1 MNKDRVIL
9 VDENDRER
17 GTGDKELVHVTGE
30 LHRAFSV
37 FLIDA
42 QGRHV
47 IQRRALDK
55 YHTAGLYSNACC
67 SHPAP
72 GETTSEAVRRRLME
86 ELGMQCD
93 VRPVLHMRYRCE
105 LENGLIEHEYD
116 HVFVGTC
123 SRTWTPNPDEVA
135 EVAVLEE
142 PELLTWMADDPT
154 AFTPWFRLALPEV
167 IQLLGNP
174 GTIRSPRLDI
184 QADGTVAAFL
194 PVARRSDP

>member
-1 MNKDRVIL
+1 MNKDHVIL

-17 GTGDKELVHVTGE
+17 GTGEKARVHVTGE

-37 FLIDA
+37 FLLDA
-42 QGRHV
+42 KGRHI
-47 IQRRALDK
+47 IQQRALGK

-72 GETTSEAVRRRLME
+72 GETTSQAVIRRLME

-93 VRPVLHMRYRCE
+93 VRPVVHMRYRCE
-105 LENGLIEHEYD
+105 LDNGLIEHEYD
-116 HVFVGTC
+116 HVFVGICTG
-123 SRTWTPNPDEVA
+123 TWTPNPDEIA
-135 EVAVLEE
+135 EVKVLDE
-142 PELLTWMADDPT
+142 PELLSWIADDPA

-167 IQLLGNP
+167 IHGIRNP
-174 GTIRSPRLDI
+174 GASRSARLDI

-194 PVARRSDP
+194 PINCRSDS